1 MRVFYTILIHLYSLM
16 VGFAGLFSAKA
27 KLWSDGRKNLLDKIK
42 SEVLPFEGK
51 TIWIHSASLGEFEQG
66 IPLIEEIKNKYPK
79 VRIIITFFSPSGYEI
94 RKDYALADHIYYLP
108 ADTPSNA
115 HDFLS
120 IIKPNISIFI
130 KYEFWYNYLNEL
142 DKLKIPMVFISAIF
156 RPQQVFFKFYGFWFL
171 NHLKKANHFFV
182 QNEDSKGLLEDA
194 GIAQVSISGD
204 TRFDRVASIAQS
216 VKPNKLVEHFKGNHS
231 LFLAG
236 STWPEDEKY
245 LASLVEQFPKTK
257 FIIAPH
263 IINAA
268 HISQIQQLFLHSIK
282 YSEAT
287 ISNISSSQV
296 LIIDNMGMLSSL
308 YQYANFALIGGG
320 FGAGIHNTLEAAT
333 FGMPIFIGPNYYKFQ
348 EAKDLI
354 DEEVVFVFENA
365 EQLFIKFNELNIDA
379 AKTQSVVESSKR
391 YVQSKTGATKMIL
404 NTVKEYL

>member
-1 MRVFYTILIHLYSLM
+1 MRVFYTILIRLYSLIA
-16 VGFAGLFSAKA
+16 GFAGLFSSKA
-27 KLWSDGRKNLLDKIK
+27 KLWSNGRKNLLNKIK
-42 SEVLPFEGK
+42 SEVLPFDGK

-66 IPLIEEIKNKYPK
+66 RPLIEEIKNNYHQ

-94 RKDYALADHIYYLP
+94 RKDYALADHVYYLP

-120 IIKPNISIFI
+120 IIKPDISIFI

-142 DKLKIPMVFISAIF
+142 DKLKIPVVFISAIF
-156 RPQQVFFKFYGFWFL
+156 RPQQVFFKFYGSWFL

-182 QNEDSKGLLEDA
+182 QNEDSKNLLENA

-204 TRFDRVASIAQS
+204 TRFDRVVSIAQN
-216 VKPNKLVEHFKGNHS
+216 VKPNKLVEHFKGDHS

-236 STWPEDEKY
+236 STWPEDEKH
-245 LASLVEQFPKTK
+245 LSSLVEHFPNTK

-263 IINAA
+263 IIDAA
-268 HISQIQQLFLHSIK
+268 HISQIQQLFPNSIK
-282 YSEAT
+282 YSKAT
-287 ISNISSSQV
+287 ISNVSAFQV

-354 DEEVVFVFENA
+354 DDEVVFVFENT
-365 EQLFIKFNELNIDA
+365 EQLFSKLNKLNSD
-379 AKTQSVVESSKR
+379 TTRYQSVVESSKR
-391 YVQSKTGATKMIL
+391 YVQSKTGATEMIL